1 MYNYLQNAL
10 KLDIYDLVLLT
21 RTIFILL
28 TSRDYERLPHK
39 TELKVVLGL
48 ILEKITF
55 LIPIDD
61 DLVGMLSAIFETEL
75 IEHIQTTTDARC
87 VHVHV
92 KVNPQRKPEFFR
104 RFKMVFDDITSF
116 FKTIY
121 NQDFRF
127 QFS

>member
-1 MYNYLQNAL
+1 M
-10 KLDIYDLVLLT
+10 
-21 RTIFILL
+21 L